1 MSKQIQTQTSEDIYD
16 VYKQNVEKYFENAAT
31 TVPQY
36 FQSLTSIQAECYE
49 TCKNAIISA
58 ISLQQEFAKK
68 TGISSELP
76 ESVKNIIVDT
86 SKQINNV
93 KSVQNQI
100 VQTTTKSIQQ
110 NIKTWNDNTSA
121 FADLNGKILQSWIS
135 TFTQTRN

>member
-1 MSKQIQTQTSEDIYD
+1 MSKQIQTQTSEDVYD

-49 TCKNAIISA
+49 TCKNVITSA

-68 TGISSELP
+68 TGISTELP
-76 ESVKNIIVDT
+76 EAAKNAIVDIG
-86 SKQINNV
+86 KQINNV

-100 VQTTTKSIQQ
+100 VQATAKSIQQ
-110 NIKTWNDNTSA
+110 NLKTWNDNTDA
-121 FADLNGKILQSWIS
+121 FTDLNRNILQSWIS